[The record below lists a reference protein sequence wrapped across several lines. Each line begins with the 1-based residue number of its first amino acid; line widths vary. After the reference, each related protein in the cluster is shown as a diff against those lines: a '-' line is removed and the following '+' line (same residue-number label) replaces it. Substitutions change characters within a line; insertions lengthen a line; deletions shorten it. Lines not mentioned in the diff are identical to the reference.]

1 MTRGPHRPK
10 SRSQAL
16 VEMALILPILVML
29 MLGAADLGRAFY
41 LNIEVAGASRAGMRT
56 GVITASND
64 VGNAVRREA
73 YNAIDNSAAV
83 WGNTGPGGTYDGCK
97 QPTGPCG
104 DPTGCAPSAFVG
116 AQLACFAV
124 RTCHISGATCSS
136 YDAWGSRPA
145 AGTFDQ
151 ALQVRVV
158 YKFTP
163 VTPLVASLTGNNGVF
178 YLTSDATALELY

>member
-1 MTRGPHRPK
+1 MRASRRPRSRG
-10 SRSQAL
+10 QAL
-16 VEMALILPILVML
+16 VEMVLILPVLVML

-83 WGNTGPGGTYDGCK
+83 WGTTGPSGTYDGCNK
-97 QPTGPCG
+97 PTGPCG
-104 DPTGCAPSAFVG
+104 DPTGCAPGAFQG
-116 AQLACFAV
+116 TQLACFAV
-124 RTCHISGATCSS
+124 RTCHIQGAACAS
-136 YDAWGSRPA
+136 YDAWGSRAA

-151 ALQVRVV
+151 AVQVRVV

-163 VTPLVASLTGNNGVF
+163 VTPLVASLTGTNGVF